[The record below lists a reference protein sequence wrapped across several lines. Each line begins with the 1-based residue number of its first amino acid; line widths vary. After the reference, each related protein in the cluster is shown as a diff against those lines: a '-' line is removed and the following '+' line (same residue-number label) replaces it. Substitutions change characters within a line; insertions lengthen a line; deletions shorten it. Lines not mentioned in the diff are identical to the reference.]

1 MNQIRTQPDATDRA
15 ILKFVQK
22 GLPLTPRPYHAVAQ
36 QLGLDPADVLSRV
49 KRMLNTGVIKRIGA
63 VPNHYKLGVRSNGMT
78 VWDVDDSVISDAGR
92 EVGALSFVSHCYHRP
107 RHLPDWPYN
116 LFAMVH
122 GRNRAETEARAEE
135 IAQVL
140 GSRVRAHEI
149 LYSTKILKK
158 TGIRLVG

>member
-22 GLPLTPRPYHAVAQ
+22 GLPLTSRPYHAVAE
-36 QLGLDPADVLSRV
+36 QLGLDAADVISRV
-49 KRMLNTGVIKRIGA
+49 KRMLNAGVIKRIGA

-78 VWDVDDSVISDAGR
+78 VWDVDDGVISDAGR

-135 IAQVL
+135 ISRVL

>member
-1 MNQIRTQPDATDRA
+1 MNQIRNKIDQTDRD
-15 ILKFVQK
+15 ILKMVQN
-22 GLPLTPRPYHAVAQ
+22 GLPLTPRPYHVVAED
-36 QLGLDPADVLSRV
+36 LGLEPTDVIARV
-49 KRMLNTGVIKRIGA
+49 QRLMTSGVIKRIGV

-78 VWDVDDSVISDAGR
+78 VWDVEDSLISEVGR
-92 EVGALSFVSHCYHRP
+92 EIGELTFVSHCYHRP

-135 IAQVL
+135 IARVL
-140 GSRVRAHEI
+140 GSRTRAHEI

>member
-1 MNQIRTQPDATDRA
+1 MNQMRNKIDQTDRE
-15 ILKFVQK
+15 ILKAVQN
-22 GLPLTPRPYHAVAQ
+22 GLPLTSRPYHAVAEDLGLQPDDVIARIQ
-36 QLGLDPADVLSRV
+36 QLLAF
-49 KRMLNTGVIKRIGA
+49 GVIKRIGA

-78 VWDVDDSVISDAGR
+78 VWDVDDNVISEVGR
-92 EVGALSFVSHCYHRP
+92 EIGELTFVSHCYHRP

-122 GRNRAETEARAEE
+122 GRNRAETEERAEE
-135 IAQVL
+135 IAKVL
-140 GSRVRAHEI
+140 GSRARAHEI

>member
-15 ILKFVQK
+15 ILKLVQK
-22 GLPLTPRPYHAVAQ
+22 GLPLTPRPYHAVAD
-36 QLGLDPADVLSRV
+36 QLGLDSADVISRV
-49 KRMLNTGVIKRIGA
+49 KRMLNAGVIKRIGA

-92 EVGALSFVSHCYHRP
+92 EVGQLSFVSHCYHRP

-135 IAQVL
+135 IARVL

>member
-1 MNQIRTQPDATDRA
+1 MNHMCQKIDQTDRD
-15 ILKFVQK
+15 ILKAVQN
-22 GLPLTPRPYHAVAQ
+22 GLPLTPRPYHVVAED
-36 QLGLDPADVLSRV
+36 LGLTPDDVITRV
-49 KRMLNTGVIKRIGA
+49 QRLLAFGVIKRIGA

-78 VWDVDDSVISDAGR
+78 VWDVDDSVISEVGR
-92 EVGALSFVSHCYHRP
+92 EVGELTFVSHCYHRP

-135 IAQVL
+135 IAKVL

>member
-1 MNQIRTQPDATDRA
+1 MNQIRSKIDQTDRL
-15 ILKFVQK
+15 ILKAVQN
-22 GLPLTPRPYHAVAQ
+22 GLPLTPRPYHVVAEDLGLEPDDVIARVQ
-36 QLGLDPADVLSRV
+36 QLLMS
-49 KRMLNTGVIKRIGA
+49 GVIKRIGA

-78 VWDVDDSVISDAGR
+78 VWDVDDSVISEVGR
-92 EVGALSFVSHCYHRP
+92 EVGELTFVSHCYHRP

-135 IAQVL
+135 IARVL
-140 GSRVRAHEI
+140 GSRARAHEI

>member
-1 MNQIRTQPDATDRA
+1 MNQLRTQPDATDRA

-22 GLPLTPRPYHAVAQ
+22 GLPLTSRPYDAVAA
-36 QLGLDPADVLSRV
+36 QLGLDSGDVISRV
-49 KRMLNTGVIKRIGA
+49 KRMLNAGVIKRIGA

-92 EVGALSFVSHCYHRP
+92 EVGELSFVSHCYHRP

-135 IAQVL
+135 IARVL